1 MSKNKSSFF
10 LAGLLGAVAGAIGG
24 LLLAP
29 QSGKET
35 RKDIVRLANQISKD
49 IKTGV
54 GETKKRVA
62 EIFGKATDETVAKY
76 NEIRNSIIA
85 KIAALKTAGT
95 AIDKEK
101 YTRVVD
107 EVISEFK
114 SDFSDTKNGALKI
127 AGFLKKDWDKVK
139 KALG

>member
-35 RKDIVRLANQISKD
+35 RKDIVRLANELSKN
-49 IKTGV
+49 IKVGV
-54 GETKKRVA
+54 GETKKRV
-62 EIFGKATDETVAKY
+62 EEVFGKVTDETVAKY

-85 KIAALKTAGT
+85 KVAALKTAGT
-95 AIDKEK
+95 DIDKEK
-101 YTRVVD
+101 YAKVVD
-107 EVISEFK
+107 DVVTEFK
-114 SDFSDTKNGALKI
+114 SDFSDTKSGAVKI
-127 AGFLKKDWDKVK
+127 ANFLKKDWDKVK
-139 KALG
+139 KALA